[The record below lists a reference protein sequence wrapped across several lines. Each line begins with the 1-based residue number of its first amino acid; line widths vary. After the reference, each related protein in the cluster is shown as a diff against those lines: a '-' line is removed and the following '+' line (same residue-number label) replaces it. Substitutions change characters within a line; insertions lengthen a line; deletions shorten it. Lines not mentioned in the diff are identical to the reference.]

1 MPSTLQTTRIYNNL
15 GYWFLIFVLL
25 AFIGFYKSYF
35 SVLLEPHPTVVHLHF
50 AFMVIWMGLV
60 IVQPL
65 LIKYKKLS
73 VHRTLGKLS
82 YLVVPLVLITSA
94 MMTKHSYFAYKS
106 RLEVQVVEGL
116 ATYTEA
122 EILHLSAYEM
132 GLAFFYFF
140 WLAIFFGLAIYHRKD
155 RIPHSRYILA
165 AALTFMG
172 PTVDRIFIFWVET
185 FLLWGSIP
193 IEYFAFGLINVTLIF
208 FLFMDKGNPKGQKA
222 LGISLSIYL
231 IGQMLHA
238 TVRETDLWEM
248 MISNLVNIGS

>member
-35 SVLLEPHPTVVHLHF
+35 SVLLEPHPSVVHLNF

-73 VHRTLGKLS
+73 VHRTLG
-82 YLVVPLVLITSA
+82 
-94 MMTKHSYFAYKS
+94 
-106 RLEVQVVEGL
+106 
-116 ATYTEA
+116 
-122 EILHLSAYEM
+122 
-132 GLAFFYFF
+132 
-140 WLAIFFGLAIYHRKD
+140 
-155 RIPHSRYILA
+155 
-165 AALTFMG
+165 
-172 PTVDRIFIFWVET
+172 
-185 FLLWGSIP
+185 
-193 IEYFAFGLINVTLIF
+193 
-208 FLFMDKGNPKGQKA
+208 
-222 LGISLSIYL
+222 ISLSIYL

-238 TVRETDLWEM
+238 TVREMDLWEM

>member
-25 AFIGFYKSYF
+25 AFIGFYKTYF
-35 SVLLEPHPTVVHLHF
+35 SVLLEPHPSVVHLHF
-50 AFMVIWMGLV
+50 ACMALWMGLI

-65 LIKYKKLS
+65 LIKYKKFS

-94 MMTKHSYFAYKS
+94 MMSKHSYFAYKS
-106 RLEVQVVEGL
+106 RLEVQVGEGL

-122 EILHLSAYEM
+122 EILHLSAFQM
-132 GLAFFYFF
+132 GLSVFYIL
-140 WLAIFFGLAIYHRKD
+140 WLAIFFGLAIYNRKD

-172 PTVDRIFIFWVET
+172 PTVDRIFIFWFET
-185 FLLWGSIP
+185 FLLWNSLS
-193 IEYFAFGLINVTLIF
+193 IEYFSFGLINVTLIF

-231 IGQMLHA
+231 IGQLLYA
-238 TVRETDLWEM
+238 TVRETFLWEK
-248 MISNLVNIGS
+248 MITTLVNI